1 MGVKLQLKKGR
12 DDMKK
17 ITVIYWSGTGNTEIM
32 ANAIAES
39 AKKDDVEV
47 KLLKVADASIRD
59 VEEADVVVLGCP
71 SMGSEVLEEEEMA
84 PFIESIESASKD
96 KSVILFGSYG
106 WGSGEWMENW
116 EEQMIGYGSKL
127 IAESLIINEEPDE
140 EGLNQCYKLGQSL

>member
-1 MGVKLQLKKGR
+1 
-12 DDMKK
+12 MKK

-32 ANAIAES
+32 AKAIAES

-59 VEEADVVVLGCP
+59 VEEADVLVLGCP

-84 PFIESIESASKD
+84 PFIESIESAVED

-116 EEQMIGYGSKL
+116 EDQMIGYGAKL
-127 IAESLIINEEPDE
+127 IADSLIINEEPDE
-140 EGLNQCYKLGQSL
+140 DGLNRCYQVGEILQ